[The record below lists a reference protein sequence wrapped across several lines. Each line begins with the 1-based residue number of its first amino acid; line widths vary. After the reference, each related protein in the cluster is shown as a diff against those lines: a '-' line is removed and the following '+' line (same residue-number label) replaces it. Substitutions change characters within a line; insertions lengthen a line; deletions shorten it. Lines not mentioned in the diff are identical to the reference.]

1 MYPLYPPANILEL
14 NRSLGHLL
22 GRCLSVKGRRLGAE
36 DLECEVVV
44 GCVNV
49 GNVITDQETGWRGKN
64 PDASCQRGIK
74 GYNFWKR
81 YQIDCSSFESRWY
94 HSHQNLA
101 DVFFEKTEKPNKR
114 QNEIKIPDKPGMHAR
129 CAESHYVE

>member
-1 MYPLYPPANILEL
+1 M
-14 NRSLGHLL
+14 
-22 GRCLSVKGRRLGAE
+22 E

-49 GNVITDQETGWRGKN
+49 GNVIADEETGWRGKN
-64 PDASCQRGIK
+64 PDAPCQRGIE
-74 GYNFWKR
+74 GYDFWKR
-81 YQIDCSSFESRWY
+81 YRIDRSSFESRQY

-101 DVFFEKTEKPNKR
+101 DVFFKKTEKPNKR
-114 QNEIKIPDKPGMHAR
+114 RNEIKIPDKPGMHAR